1 MFAMLMGLQS
11 ISPKQL
17 HQRMQE
23 TAPII
28 VDVNAQQSWLRAR
41 VPGAINLGV
50 EFDAAALP
58 HDLHTELVFYCSN
71 PLCRK
76 APRAAK
82 HAVKLGYAN
91 VRVLSAGITGW
102 TDAQLPVET
111 GAAR

>member
-1 MFAMLMGLQS
+1 MFAMLMGLKS

-23 TAPII
+23 ATPTI

-41 VPGAINLGV
+41 VPGAINLAV
-50 EFDAAALP
+50 DFDAAALP
-58 HDLHTELVFYCSN
+58 RDLEAELVFYCSN

-82 HAVKLGYAN
+82 HALQLGYTN

-102 TDAQLPVET
+102 TDARLPLET

>member
-1 MFAMLMGLQS
+1 MLMGLKS

-23 TAPII
+23 ATPTI
-28 VDVNAQQSWLRAR
+28 VDVNPQPSWLRAR

-50 EFDAAALP
+50 DFDAAALP
-58 HDLHTELVFYCSN
+58 RDLQAELVFYCSN

-82 HAVKLGYAN
+82 RALRLGYAN
-91 VRVLSAGITGW
+91 ACVLSAGISGW
-102 TDAQLPVET
+102 TDAGLPLET